1 MFLGKMNR
9 IEVVMEVS
17 KVHPYFLES
26 CCVANGVSDEC
37 LGLCIDEQ
45 STETDRFVSICHKFA
60 NAVEKC
66 TIGSGGNS

>member
-1 MFLGKMNR
+1 MHK
-9 IEVVMEVS
+9 IEIIMEVL
-17 KVHPYFLES
+17 KVHVHFPES

-37 LGLCIDEQ
+37 LGLCMDEQ

-60 NAVEKC
+60 TAVEKC

>member
-1 MFLGKMNR
+1 MHKIEIM
-9 IEVVMEVS
+9 IEVL
-17 KVHPYFLES
+17 KVDANFLES

-45 STETDRFVSICHKFA
+45 STETNRFVSICHKFA

-66 TIGSGGNS
+66 TVGSGGNS

>member
-1 MFLGKMNR
+1 MFFPYK
-9 IEVVMEVS
+9 IEMAMEVLE
-17 KVHPYFLES
+17 VHTNFLES
-26 CCVANGVSDEC
+26 CCVANGVSDQC

>member
-1 MFLGKMNR
+1 
-9 IEVVMEVS
+9 MEVL
-17 KVHPYFLES
+17 KVHVHFPES

-37 LGLCIDEQ
+37 LGLCIDET
-45 STETDRFVSICHKFA
+45 STDTSRFVSICDKYA